1 MANNNLSLAI
11 VVKLL
16 TENFQKSATSLKS
29 QLLSMQR
36 NFMAF
41 ASVVGAGSVSL
52 ANFASR
58 MVSVAKETSR
68 ASIALKNVSG
78 SMAAFSENQK
88 WLLGIAQKYGVE
100 INSLTS
106 GFAKFK
112 AAADI
117 SSMSLDDQRKIFES
131 VSRASVAFGLS
142 ADDQRGIFMALS
154 QMMSKNKV
162 MAEELRLQ
170 MAERMPVA
178 IQAMAKAAGVTVNEL
193 DALMKQGKV
202 MSSEVLPRFA
212 EELNKMIPNVDL
224 DNLNKSLVDLSNTF
238 QQFTQKMGIED
249 AFKRLV
255 EVATSAL
262 NFLSEK
268 SSLVGV
274 AVKTALFGSLSKM
287 ATTAFKSVV
296 ADYDK
301 MVSAAVKKVEASD
314 RAVKRTRKAEAA
326 YHLAVAE
333 HNKALS
339 EQQLLATTASAEER
353 RRIEERVSNAIK
365 RIKQTETDYFNAK
378 EKEKVASANASADQL
393 HLAAQKGATGWSRAA
408 NIATHAFGKLW
419 ASLKSFAMANIWTAV
434 LTGLMMVVNK
444 IWEGVSAT
452 REFRREMDGLGEA
465 VATSEMRE
473 LDELSQLLNSGD
485 KAVAKSALNRINEI
499 MGTTLTMEDDINEAI
514 EKRQRLLM
522 AEEQLREAI
531 KTRDKAQ
538 KIYEEKEGKEWEKT
552 YKRFVNG
559 KWKEETERSDKKI
572 ARDDLDKAQKTV
584 DELRATIIRLGG
596 SKVPTPVTS
605 YTPISGGIPREE
617 LPMGDDE
624 YLDELPLTDPDGEI
638 KKAVKDGLV
647 EGMLELGRKELTN
660 IGSLHA
666 AEVMSSKR
674 DTSGDWKLSDLEI
687 LEADKLFAQEKVT
700 KLLSIAE
707 ETGAQLGE
715 EIHNAMAN
723 AFSLDEAL
731 KLGELKQASEEVSKE
746 LANLKLD
753 MFEDTIDNV
762 EGVANAFSHLTE
774 AMEENGSTW
783 EKISAVF
790 GMFKAATE
798 LIIGTI
804 NSITA
809 IQEASAQQQKINA
822 QSNIAT
828 AEGESIA
835 NATKEGSKLPF
846 PANIAA
852 IAAAVGAVMSVFAMI
867 PKFANGGIVGGSS
880 QHGDRVLARLNSGEG
895 VLTPEGLESL
905 HDAADPRNRRNVRVT
920 GILTGRGR
928 DLKAII
934 DTEDKYINRT
944 K

>member
-1 MANNNLSLAI
+1 MANSNLSLAI

-29 QLLSMQR
+29 QLRSMQR

-162 MAEELRLQ
+162 VAEELRLQ

-268 SSLVGV
+268 SGLVGEGI
-274 AVKTALFGSLSKM
+274 KLALFGGLSRM

-301 MVSAAVKKVEASD
+301 TINAAVKKVEASS
-314 RAVKRTRKAEAA
+314 RAVKCTQKAEAA

-339 EQQLLATTASAEER
+339 EQQMLTTTASAEER

-365 RIKQTETDYFNAK
+365 RIKETETNYFNAK

-434 LTGLMMVVNK
+434 LTGLTWMGQK
-444 IWEGVSAT
+444 IWENVRAAKRLREEMESLGKPMVTDEMRQLDDLTKLLNNKDESVRKGAIDQINKLLGLQLT
-452 REFRREMDGLGEA
+452 REEDI
-465 VATSEMRE
+465 T
-473 LDELSQLLNSGD
+473 
-485 KAVAKSALNRINEI
+485 KAVEERKKILEAEAQLAN
-499 MGTTLTMEDDINEAI
+499 AI
-514 EKRQRLLM
+514 EKRDLRLKEYN
-522 AEEQLREAI
+522 EEAGKTKVVKYVDKNGQEVASSGYRLTEA
-531 KTRDKAQ
+531 KKNLDTAQEWVDKL
-538 KIYEEKEGKEWEKT
+538 YEK
-552 YKRFVNG
+552 V
-559 KWKEETERSDKKI
+559 
-572 ARDDLDKAQKTV
+572 
-584 DELRATIIRLGG
+584 
-596 SKVPTPVTS
+596 SKLKGTAALTDTS
-605 YTPISGGIPREE
+605 YTPIGGGIPREE
-617 LPMGDDE
+617 LPMGDDK

-647 EGMLELGRKELTN
+647 EGMLELGGKGLANVGTFQ
-660 IGSLHA
+660 A
-666 AEVMSSKR
+666 AEVISSKR
-674 DTSGDWKLSDLEI
+674 DTSGDWKLPDLEI

-700 KLLSIAE
+700 KLMSIAE

-804 NSITA
+804 NTITA

-822 QSNIAT
+822 ASNIAT
-828 AEGESIA
+828 AQGESIA

-905 HDAADPRNRRNVRVT
+905 HDAADPRNRRMVRVV
-920 GILTGRGR
+920 GVLTGRGR
-928 DLKAII
+928 DLKAVI
-934 DTEDKYINRT
+934 DTENKHITRT
-944 K
+944 R

>member
-1 MANNNLSLAI
+1 MANSNLSLAI

-178 IQAMAKAAGVTVNEL
+178 IQAMAKAAGVTVNKL

-249 AFKRLV
+249 AFKRMV

-268 SSLVGV
+268 SGLVGE
-274 AVKTALFGSLSKM
+274 AIKLALFGGLSRM

-301 MVSAAVKKVEASD
+301 TINAAVKKVEASS
-314 RAVKRTRKAEAA
+314 RAVKRTQKAEAA

-339 EQQLLATTASAEER
+339 EQQMLTTTASAEER

-365 RIKQTETDYFNAK
+365 RIKETETNYFNAK

-419 ASLKSFAMANIWTAV
+419 ASLKSFAVANFWTAV
-434 LTGLMMVVNK
+434 LTGLTWMGQK
-444 IWEGVSAT
+444 IWENVRAAKRLREEMESLGKPMVTDEMRQLDDLTKLLNNKDESVRKGAIDQINKLLGLQLT
-452 REFRREMDGLGEA
+452 REEDI
-465 VATSEMRE
+465 T
-473 LDELSQLLNSGD
+473 
-485 KAVAKSALNRINEI
+485 KAVEERKKILEAEAQLAN
-499 MGTTLTMEDDINEAI
+499 AI
-514 EKRQRLLM
+514 EKRDLRLQEYN
-522 AEEQLREAI
+522 EEAGKTKVVKYVDKNGREVASSGYRLSEA
-531 KTRDKAQ
+531 KKNLDTAQEWVDKL
-538 KIYEEKEGKEWEKT
+538 YEK
-552 YKRFVNG
+552 V
-559 KWKEETERSDKKI
+559 
-572 ARDDLDKAQKTV
+572 
-584 DELRATIIRLGG
+584 
-596 SKVPTPVTS
+596 SKLKGTAALTDTS
-605 YTPISGGIPREE
+605 YTPIGGGIPREE
-617 LPMGDDE
+617 LPMGDDK

-647 EGMLELGRKELTN
+647 EGFLELGRKELAN
-660 IGSLHA
+660 IGTLHA

-687 LEADKLFAQEKVT
+687 LEAEKLFAQEKVT

-804 NSITA
+804 NTITA

-822 QSNIAT
+822 ASNIAT
-828 AEGESIA
+828 AQGESIA

-905 HDAADPRNRRNVRVT
+905 HDAADPRNRRMVRVV
-920 GILTGRGR
+920 GVLTGRGR
-928 DLKAII
+928 DLKAVI
-934 DTEDKYINRT
+934 DTENKHITRT
-944 K
+944 R